1 MFTCGIINK
10 LFPVIDNVVPVAILF
25 QQIHVLMCQT
35 LKIVIAHVQVF
46 VLDTRDNFLQ
56 AIHVSN
62 AKVSI

>member
-1 MFTCGIINK
+1 MFTHGIINK
-10 LFPVIDNVVPVAILF
+10 LFPVDNVVPVAILF
-25 QQIHVLMCQT
+25 QQIHVLMHQT

-56 AIHVSN
+56 TIHVSN